1 MSVNHDESGSSHKAQ
16 RLPETKTHRQMM
28 NKTFLLWKPTWTMT
42 QTKRNW
48 LFRARRP
55 TGSTG
60 GADGHGVP
68 HGPWI
73 WWGRA
78 SPSCC
83 KAWGTWLPSLS
94 LAFQFR
100 TSSDPG
106 CEGLREGRGREGA

>member
-1 MSVNHDESGSSHKAQ
+1 M
-16 RLPETKTHRQMM
+16 
-28 NKTFLLWKPTWTMT
+28 
-42 QTKRNW
+42 
-48 LFRARRP
+48 
-55 TGSTG
+55 G
-60 GADGHGVP
+60 GP

-83 KAWGTWLPSLS
+83 VAWGTWLPSLS